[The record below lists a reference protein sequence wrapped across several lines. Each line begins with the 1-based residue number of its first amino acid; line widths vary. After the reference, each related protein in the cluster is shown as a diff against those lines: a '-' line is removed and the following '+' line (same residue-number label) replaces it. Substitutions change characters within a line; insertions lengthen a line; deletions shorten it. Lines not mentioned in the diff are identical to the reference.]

1 MITEQA
7 LLWSLKHLKKFGSS
21 DLFPKGFEFTALSND
36 WEAIKNYIMGLN
48 VDDYV
53 PKSPVLSLCPKA
65 DGTFRIVHDLDPL
78 DALIYTALIY
88 AVSQQVEEYRIPES
102 KNIACSY
109 RIKLDLEGS
118 FFAYED
124 NGWSNFRIGKKA
136 LLSGF
141 QKGYILKCD
150 IADFYNQ
157 IYIHRIRNI
166 ISEAGKGTL
175 EKHAKTTEDFLLL
188 LNTKTSQGIPVGPAA
203 SIILAEVILSDIDR
217 KLLAFTRSFVRWVD
231 DYFIF
236 CESAKEARWI
246 LHELTKYLY
255 STHRLFFNAQKTKIM
270 PVEDYVRKVYSDEEE
285 TESAI
290 LEKKKNEVINKELEE
305 LFSNMNP
312 YEEIYEE
319 IDEIAEAEIQEKI
332 DALLESEKF
341 TILSDAY
348 FDLFKTAV
356 DNYNYP
362 LAKRILRKAAKYR
375 IRKLFSVVIDNFE
388 MLLPIM
394 REVIIYMHR
403 VISDRLLTRYED
415 RILNILSADYSKL
428 PFVNMWLS
436 FLMRSDLFNKVAIP
450 QAFLQTM
457 QLRDKILL
465 FKSKDQKVEIKHFR
479 DGIDALGPMDKR
491 AAIYSLAILSNDERT
506 PWLDTAI
513 SRGDIT
519 EKAVAKLAKSNAQMN
534 A

>member
-1 MITEQA
+1 MITEQS
-7 LLWSLKHLKKFGSS
+7 LLWSLKHLRKFGSS

-36 WEAIKNYIMGLN
+36 WEAIKNYILGLN
-48 VDDYV
+48 IYEYT

-88 AVSQQVEEYRIPES
+88 AVSEQVEEYRIPES
-102 KNIACSY
+102 ENIACSY

-124 NGWSNFRIGKKA
+124 NGWSNFRKGKKA
-136 LLSGF
+136 LLSAF

-166 ISEAGKGTL
+166 ISETGKGTL
-175 EKHAKTTEDFLLL
+175 EKHAKTIEDFLLG

-217 KLLAFTRSFVRWVD
+217 KLLTYTRSFVRWVD
-231 DYFIF
+231 DFFIF

-255 STHRLFFNAQKTKIM
+255 STHRLFFNAQKTKIL
-270 PVEDYVRKVYSDEEE
+270 PVEDYIRKVYSDEEE
-285 TESAI
+285 TESTI

-305 LFSNMNP
+305 LFSNINP
-312 YEEIYEE
+312 YAEE
-319 IDEIAEAEIQEKI
+319 DEISEEEIQEKI
-332 DALLESEKF
+332 DELLESENF

-348 FDLFKTAV
+348 FDVFKTAV

-362 LAKRILRKAAKYR
+362 LAKHILRKATKYR
-375 IRKLFSVVIDNFE
+375 IRNLFSVVVDNFE
-388 MLLPIM
+388 TLLPVI
-394 REVIIYMHR
+394 REVIRYMIR
-403 VISDRLLTRYED
+403 VVSDRLLASYED
-415 RILNILSADYSKL
+415 RILNILSSDYSKL

-436 FLMRSDLFNKVAIP
+436 FLLRNPIFNKLAIP
-450 QAFLQTM
+450 EEFLQTM

-465 FKSKDQKVEIKHFR
+465 FNSRDQKVEIKHFR
-479 DGIDALGPMDKR
+479 DGIDVLGPMEKR
-491 AAIYSLAILSNDERT
+491 AAIYSLAILSNDERA

-534 A
+534 T